1 MCPSLRGK
9 QKSMKTTH
17 GLVSTLLLLGAC
29 GGGSDLDPGSGND
42 GGDGTSTLTVTGSVS
57 AEPRLSNAR
66 NRGDFTTEFSVRV
79 ERAGQV
85 VSTGSVE
92 VTSAGGTIALVYDAN
107 NNERWGGTAP
117 GYDEVYV
124 LDVED
129 GADNLIGVRVDGPDI
144 HFFTA
149 PTAGATVDS
158 TLPLPV
164 AWSADDGADSA
175 SVRADNINHV
185 AISDTGTYSLAPG
198 ALKAKPDQ
206 AETNELELRRTNRVS
221 PSGGAGGSEWV
232 VSVENR
238 IEVVAQPNPA
248 L

>member
-1 MCPSLRGK
+1 
-9 QKSMKTTH
+9 MKTTH

-29 GGGSDLDPGSGND
+29 GGGGSDLDPGSGND
-42 GGDGTSTLTVTGSVS
+42 AGEGTSTLTVSGSVT

-66 NRGDFTTEFSVRV
+66 TGGDFVTEFSVRV

-92 VTSAGGTIALVYDAN
+92 VTSASGTIALVYNAAD
-107 NNERWGGTAP
+107 NERWGGTAP
-117 GYDEVYV
+117 RYDEVYI
-124 LDVED
+124 LDVEA
-129 GADNLIGVRVDGPDI
+129 GADNLLGVRVDGPDV
-144 HFFTA
+144 HYFTA

-158 TLPLPV
+158 TLPLPI
-164 AWSADDGADSA
+164 AWASDDSADSA
-175 SVRADNINHV
+175 SVRADNIERV
-185 AISDTGTYSLAPG
+185 AIGDTGSYSLAPG

-206 AETNELELRRTNRVS
+206 AETNDLELRRTNRIS
-221 PSGGAGGSEWV
+221 PRGGAGGSEWV
-232 VSVENR
+232 VTIENA